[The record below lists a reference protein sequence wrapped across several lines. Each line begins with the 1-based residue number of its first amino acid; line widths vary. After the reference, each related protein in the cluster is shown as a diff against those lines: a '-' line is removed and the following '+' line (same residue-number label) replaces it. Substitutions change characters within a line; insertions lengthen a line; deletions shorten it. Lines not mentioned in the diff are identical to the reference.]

1 MKTNRR
7 SFIKLAGA
15 AGTGMLAVGA
25 TSCKQENMP
34 FAATWEAANAKHTQ
48 HFNMCGF
55 GAPKLETVRI
65 GFIGLGNRGPSSLR
79 RLTLLEGVE
88 IKAICDHRKERIAV
102 GEKILKDAGLPP
114 AATYGDNDDAW
125 KQMCERDDID
135 LIYQVT
141 PWRLHAPVSIYA
153 MEHGKH
159 AASEMPAALTI
170 EDLWK
175 LVETSERT
183 RKHYMMLENCCYD
196 FFELLVL
203 NMARQGF
210 FGDIIHADAGYLHDQ
225 TSISFGKTNYPN
237 MWLLR
242 ESQTRNGNHY
252 PTHGLGPVCQVMDI
266 NRGDRLEYMTS
277 MQSNDFSWG
286 KKAAELARTDPF
298 YKEFDTNSYRGNMN
312 TSTIRTA
319 KGRTIMLQHDVTSP
333 RPYSRLYMVSGTK
346 AVAQKYPLPGKIA
359 TAHEWFT
366 EEQLAEVTEKYT
378 PEIVKR
384 IGELAKKV
392 GGHGGMDFMM
402 DWRLIDC
409 LRNGIPLDEDV
420 YDAAAWSSIVPL
432 SEWSVSN
439 GSKPVPVPDF
449 TCGSYVSNI
458 PVDIELSKGGNT
470 GVRLIDKDEA
480 KNQQEV

>member
-1 MKTNRR
+1 MQFEETLN
-7 SFIKLAGA
+7 
-15 AGTGMLAVGA
+15 AV
-25 TSCKQENMP
+25 TK
-34 FAATWEAANAKHTQ
+34 KHTQ
-48 HFNMCGF
+48 IFNMCGY
-55 GAPKLETVRI
+55 GAPKLEKVRI

-79 RLTLLEGVE
+79 RLILLEGVE
-88 IKAICDHRKERIAV
+88 IKALCEIRKERLAL
-102 GEKILKDAGLPP
+102 GEKILKDAGLPEV
-114 AATYGDNDDAW
+114 ATYGDSEDAW
-125 KQMCERDDID
+125 KQMCQRDDID

-141 PWRLHAPVSIYA
+141 PWRLHTPVSVYA

-170 EDLWK
+170 DDCWK
-175 LVETSERT
+175 LVETSEQT
-183 RKHYMMLENCCYD
+183 RRHFMMLENCCYD
-196 FFELLVL
+196 FFELMVL
-203 NMARQGF
+203 NMVRQGY

-225 TSISFGKTNYPN
+225 TEISFSKTQYPN

-277 MQSNDFSWG
+277 TQSNDFCWG
-286 KKAAELARTDPF
+286 KKAAELAKTDSF
-298 YKEFDTNSYRGNMN
+298 YKEFDTNSFRGNMN
-312 TSTIRTA
+312 TSVIRTA
-319 KGRTIMLQHDVTSP
+319 KGKTIMLQHDVTSP

-359 TAHEWFT
+359 TGETWFA
-366 EEQLAEVTEKYT
+366 EEQMQELNEKYT

-384 IGELAKKV
+384 IGEMAKKV

-409 LRNGIPLDEDV
+409 LRNGLPLDQDV
-420 YDAAAWSSIVPL
+420 YDAAVWSSIVPL

-439 GSKPVPVPDF
+439 GSGPIQIPDF
-449 TCGSYVSNI
+449 TCGSYHKNI
-458 PVDIELSKGGNT
+458 PVDITLSKGGNT
-470 GVRLIDKDEA
+470 GVRMIRENETE
-480 KNQQEV
+480 NQQKV

>member
-1 MKTNRR
+1 MKTDRR
-7 SFIKLAGA
+7 NFIKLAGV
-15 AGTGMLAVGA
+15 AGTGVLASGI
-25 TSCKQENMP
+25 TSCKSDDMP
-34 FAATWEAANAKHTQ
+34 FAATFKAVNEKHTQ
-48 HFNMCGF
+48 RFNMCGYA
-55 GAPKLETVRI
+55 APKLDTVRI

-88 IKAICDHRKERIAV
+88 IKAICDIRKERIAV
-102 GEKILKDAGLPP
+102 GEKIIQDAGLPP
-114 AATYGDNDDAW
+114 VKTYGDTPDAW
-125 KQMCERDDID
+125 KEMCERDDID

-141 PWRLHAPVSIYA
+141 PWRIHAPVSIYA

-170 EDLWK
+170 EDCWK

-203 NMARQGF
+203 NMVRQGY

-252 PTHGLGPVCQVMDI
+252 PTHGLGPVAQVMDI
-266 NRGDRLEYMTS
+266 NRGDRMEYMTS
-277 MQSNDFSWG
+277 TQSNDFSWG
-286 KKAAELARTDPF
+286 KKAHELAQTDSF
-298 YKEFDTNSYRGNMN
+298 YKEFDTNSYRGNMS
-312 TSTIRTA
+312 TSVIRTA

-359 TAHEWFT
+359 TAHDWFT
-366 EEQLAEVTEKYT
+366 DEQMAEITEKYT

-384 IGELAKKV
+384 IGDLAKKV

-409 LRNGIPLDEDV
+409 LRNGLPLDEDV

-439 GSKPVPVPDF
+439 GSQPIAIPDY

-458 PVDIELSKGGNT
+458 PVDITLSKGGNT
-470 GVRLIDKDEA
+470 GVRQIEKDESA
-480 KNQQEV
+480 RQQTV